1 MIFTDNKIT
10 KNEIKVRFFYFEN
23 FQLRIG
29 DAGTHSILNVKTSD
43 FIESKLQQ
51 KNNSEKFFFSYEL
64 IDIDKILSYPMA
76 NILIDYEIADQNH
89 FEHHNSHTKKNLN
102 NLKNIHNF

>member
-10 KNEIKVRFFYFEN
+10 KNEIRVRFFYFEN

-29 DAGTHSILNVKTSD
+29 DAGTHSFLNVKTSD

-51 KNNSEKFFFSYEL
+51 KNSKKFYFSYKL
-64 IDIDKILSYPMA
+64 IDIDKILSYPLA
-76 NILIDYEIADQNH
+76 NILIGYEIADQNL

-102 NLKNIHNF
+102 TLKNIHNF